1 MNDKLTREEV
11 LHVANLARIKL
22 TDEEIAK
29 FQVSLKKLLDDVE
42 KIKDVKGYDDEILIS
57 CWPDNTKLRKDE
69 PGEML
74 DPKSVLNNAPHHAG
88 NYIEVPVVIGES
100 EGA

>member
-1 MNDKLTREEV
+1 MEEKLTREEL

-22 TDEEIAK
+22 TEEEIEK
-29 FQVSLKKLLDDVE
+29 YRVQLRKLLDDVE
-42 KIKDVKGYDDEILIS
+42 KINEVKGYDDDILIA
-57 CWPDNTKLRKDE
+57 CWDNNTELRPATE
-69 PGEML
+69 GEML
-74 DPKSVLNNAPHHAG
+74 DPKQVIENAPHHAG

>member
-1 MNDKLTREEV
+1 MEEKLSKEEV

-22 TDEEIAK
+22 TEEEIEK
-29 FQVSLKKLLDDVE
+29 YQVELKKLLTDVE
-42 KIKDVKGYDDEILIS
+42 KINEVEGYDEDILIA
-57 CWPDNTKLRKDE
+57 CWDDNTKLRKDE
-69 PGEML
+69 EGEML
-74 DPKSVLNNAPHHAG
+74 DPKQVVENAPHHTG

>member
-1 MNDKLTREEV
+1 MEEKLTREEV

-22 TDEEIAK
+22 SEEEIEK
-29 FQVSLKKLLDDVE
+29 YQVELRKLLNDVE
-42 KIKDVKGYDDEILIS
+42 KINEVEGYDDDILIA
-57 CWPDNTKLRKDE
+57 CWDRNTELREDTE
-69 PGEML
+69 GEML
-74 DPKSVLNNAPHHAG
+74 DPKQVVENAPHHTG

>member
-1 MNDKLTREEV
+1 MKEKLTREEV

-22 TDEEIAK
+22 SEEEIEK
-29 FQVSLKKLLDDVE
+29 YQVELKQLLNDVE
-42 KIKDVKGYDDEILIS
+42 KINEVKGYDDDILIA
-57 CWPDNTKLRKDE
+57 CWDENTKLREDKE
-69 PGEML
+69 GQML
-74 DPKSVLNNAPHHAG
+74 DPKRVLENAPKHAG

>member
-1 MNDKLTREEV
+1 MKEKLSREEV

-22 TDEEIAK
+22 TEGEIEK
-29 FQVSLKKLLDDVE
+29 YQVELKKLLTDVE
-42 KIKDVKGYDDEILIS
+42 KINEVEGYDEDILIA
-57 CWPDNTKLRKDE
+57 CWDEFARLRKDE
-69 PGEML
+69 VGNML
-74 DPKSVLNNAPHHAG
+74 DPKQVVENAPHHAG